1 MPRNSPPPPPPL
13 HPPPAD
19 PWYDESGVA
28 EQRGVEAR
36 LGGGPEVSS
45 HMKQTSMMS
54 EIRRSDLC
62 SSDTRGRFLVKG
74 RKRRFQKFKQ
84 DGNDTRVIVNVVLLK
99 QLKFNA
105 HRSVQ
110 GVLHRA
116 WDCARQ
122 LGKLARTY

>member
-1 MPRNSPPPPPPL
+1 MIDAFQRNFEAKRFQVKFDRMNAPRTLPPPPP

-62 SSDTRGRFLVKG
+62 SSDTRGRFL
-74 RKRRFQKFKQ
+74 
-84 DGNDTRVIVNVVLLK
+84 LK
-99 QLKFNA
+99 E
-105 HRSVQ
+105 
-110 GVLHRA
+110 
-116 WDCARQ
+116 
-122 LGKLARTY
+122 